1 MSEEEQKNYQTSR
14 LAREA
19 LRKLFIMLDTKITTP
34 TAVMFEQKT
43 DPFVR
48 IKNEKYQKSNPGL
61 PAELVTKDFPKY
73 YQNNN
78 KAKVAPISNNQNPFL
93 VEDSDDE
100 EELIK
105 SFEMMGKEQE
115 NEVNADSL
123 TPETHISSYYVAC
136 DAPKTLKAELHV
148 YQKQALQWMR
158 YREGVIGRQ
167 DLFDKKLEEQRV
179 LNDLFQEMELINGS
193 KLYFNPFNGEIC
205 VDLPEVRA
213 CKGGILA
220 DEMGLGKTIMTIALI
235 HSNKRPSAANNMLKR
250 YLTFGGAKNA
260 IKEKREEEEEEEKVA
275 KVAIKK
281 QKTMPVRGTRRR
293 VEESS
298 EEEDELS
305 FVDDEEEGSDG
316 MEIETKKEGMT
327 LRNRNG
333 KRGATKQ
340 DLDYDDF
347 FSDEGENP
355 FVNPEESKKM
365 LKTNNE
371 KPKMTVSKI
380 LEDKRDDLIDMMFK
394 DTPKKNRS
402 KEKSSSEKKASS
414 AELIPASMV
423 DKYAFKKAEP
433 SKATVPKDSEISTVK
448 NQQETGKKK
457 VQTKKKEEKP
467 KRLAGTL
474 IVVPLT
480 VLTQWQAE
488 IERHS
493 NSNTIS
499 VYQYYGD
506 QRKRER
512 IENYD
517 VVLTTYGTMS
527 SEHSDFMKKKYA
539 PLFECEWWR
548 IILDEGH
555 QIRTRQ
561 TQTSKAACALESENR
576 WCLTGTP
583 LQNKLDDVFSL
594 LQFLRVE
601 TWGDYF
607 WWNTYVNKQKAQEES
622 SKLIRGILKMIL
634 LRRTKKSTYLDG
646 SNILQLPPKETNN
659 IMVKLSP
666 TEKQIYNRVFKGV
679 KKEFSK
685 MMRSGRLES
694 EYMHILVI
702 ILRLRQVCDHPSLVF
717 SKTDLQSEDNLDQA
731 ILQFLQRSN
740 QNSSLLDAAGASG
753 SNNMMEEEGK
763 RNRRAESEFIEGNIA
778 RLKTR
783 EFEPCPICYEDIAE
797 PVMTKCGHIFCK
809 NCITSS
815 LRNSNKCPL
824 CQREVSEDDVILI
837 SVEDPE
843 AAQREVELMNSM
855 ESSKL
860 TAVTKA
866 AQEVAARGEKVV
878 IFSQFLGMLGLIEK
892 YLMEG
897 GIGFTRIDGGLT
909 MKQRSRNIEAFK
921 TDPKLTVF
929 LISLKAGATGLNLT
943 AANNVFLVDPW
954 WNPAIE
960 DQAIERVYRIGQKY
974 KVNVKRFV
982 CQKTIE
988 ERVLLLNAQKNEMIS
1003 RILSFN
1009 PLDNKKNNIQNMIY
1023 ILKGFDD
1030 DDDEDNDGANGDKVE
1045 EEHDEDY

>member
-1 MSEEEQKNYQTSR
+1 
-14 LAREA
+14 
-19 LRKLFIMLDTKITTP
+19 
-34 TAVMFEQKT
+34 
-43 DPFVR
+43 
-48 IKNEKYQKSNPGL
+48 
-61 PAELVTKDFPKY
+61 
-73 YQNNN
+73 
-78 KAKVAPISNNQNPFL
+78 
-93 VEDSDDE
+93 
-100 EELIK
+100 
-105 SFEMMGKEQE
+105 
-115 NEVNADSL
+115 
-123 TPETHISSYYVAC
+123 
-136 DAPKTLKAELHV
+136 
-148 YQKQALQWMR
+148 
-158 YREGVIGRQ
+158 
-167 DLFDKKLEEQRV
+167 
-179 LNDLFQEMELINGS
+179 
-193 KLYFNPFNGEIC
+193 
-205 VDLPEVRA
+205 
-213 CKGGILA
+213 
-220 DEMGLGKTIMTIALI
+220 
-235 HSNKRPSAANNMLKR
+235 MLKR
-250 YLTFGGAKNA
+250 YLTFGGGKTTAKNV
-260 IKEKREEEEEEEKVA
+260 IEEKKEEEEEEEKVA

-281 QKTMPVRGTRRR
+281 QRTMPVRGARRR
-293 VEESS
+293 LEESS
-298 EEEDELS
+298 EE
-305 FVDDEEEGSDG
+305 DEEEDISFDEDEEDKEGGSDS
-316 MEIETKKEGMT
+316 MEIETKKEKMT

-340 DLDYDDF
+340 DLDYNDF
-347 FSDEGENP
+347 FSDEEENQ
-355 FVNPEESKKM
+355 FRNPEESKKI
-365 LKTNNE
+365 LKTNDE
-371 KPKMTVSKI
+371 KPKMTISKI

-394 DTPKKNRS
+394 ETPKKNKA
-402 KEKSSSEKKASS
+402 KEKSSSEKKASPP
-414 AELIPASMV
+414 ELIPAEMV
-423 DKYAFKKAEP
+423 SKYTFKKDESA
-433 SKATVPKDSEISTVK
+433 KATVPKDSEISTKAK
-448 NQQETGKKK
+448 NQEATGKKK
-457 VQTKKKEEKP
+457 VQMKKKEEKP

-474 IVVPLT
+474 IIVPLT

-527 SEHSDFMKKKYA
+527 SEHSDFLKKKYS

-561 TQTSKAACALESENR
+561 TQMSKAACALEAENR

-583 LQNKLDDVFSL
+583 LQNKLDDLFSL

-607 WWNTYVNKQKAQEES
+607 WWNTYINKQKAQDES

-646 SNILQLPPKETNN
+646 SNILQLPPKETKNV
-659 IMVKLSP
+659 MVKLSAE
-666 TEKQIYNRVFKGV
+666 EKQIYNRVFKGV

-685 MMRSGRLES
+685 IMRSGRLEN

-717 SKTDLQSEDNLDQA
+717 SKTDLQNEENLDQA

-740 QNSSLLDAAGASG
+740 HNSSLMDETEAAS
-753 SNNMMEEEGK
+753 SNNMMEEGGRRNK
-763 RNRRAESEFIEGNIA
+763 RVESEFIQGNIT
-778 RLKTR
+778 RLRTR

-809 NCITSS
+809 NCIVSS
-815 LRNSNKCPL
+815 LRNANKCPL
-824 CQREVSEDDVILI
+824 CQNEVSEDDVIVI
-837 SVEDPE
+837 SLEDPE
-843 AAQREVELMNSM
+843 TTQREVEHMNSM
-855 ESSKL
+855 DSSKL

-866 AQEVAARGEKVV
+866 AHEVAARGEKVV

-892 YLMEG
+892 YLTEG
-897 GIGFTRIDGGLT
+897 GIGFTRIDGSLT

-921 TDPKLTVF
+921 TDRRITVF

-960 DQAIERVYRIGQKY
+960 DQAIERVYRIGQKNS
-974 KVNVKRFV
+974 VNVKRFV

-988 ERVLLLNAQKNEMIS
+988 ERVLELNAQKNEMIN

-1030 DDDEDNDGANGDKVE
+1030 DDDDEGAGNGNGDEVE